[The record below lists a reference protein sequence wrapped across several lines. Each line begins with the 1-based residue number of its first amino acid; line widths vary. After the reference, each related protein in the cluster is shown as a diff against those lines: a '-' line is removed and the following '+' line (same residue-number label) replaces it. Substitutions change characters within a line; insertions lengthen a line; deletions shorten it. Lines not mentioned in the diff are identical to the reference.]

1 MRAEPIQNKFRIKH
15 YMKNLLREE
24 INQIQYLFGYKR
36 GFVISEQSDP
46 NVDKKIEHLTNIKEK
61 ETDGG
66 VKATYDKL
74 IDYYTKIKNGE
85 SPESPDKRYTDFID
99 SKFTVQTADTST
111 PTLPKVKSEPNMP
124 ILGNL
129 TGTDLT
135 SAYNVLIGHFSN
147 SKDFDGMAAFSTLL
161 NNREKNT
168 NMIELQ
174 KYLNSNTSVNL
185 EQVYASIS
193 DKSGY
198 ENKGKGITKK

>member
-1 MRAEPIQNKFRIKH
+1 M
-15 YMKNLLREE
+15 
-24 INQIQYLFGYKR
+24 
-36 GFVISEQSDP
+36 
-46 NVDKKIEHLTNIKEK
+46 
-61 ETDGG
+61 
-66 VKATYDKL
+66 
-74 IDYYTKIKNGE
+74 
-85 SPESPDKRYTDFID
+85 
-99 SKFTVQTADTST
+99 
-111 PTLPKVKSEPNMP
+111 PT
-124 ILGNL
+124 LGNL

-185 EQVYASIS
+185 EQVNTSVNLEQVYASIS